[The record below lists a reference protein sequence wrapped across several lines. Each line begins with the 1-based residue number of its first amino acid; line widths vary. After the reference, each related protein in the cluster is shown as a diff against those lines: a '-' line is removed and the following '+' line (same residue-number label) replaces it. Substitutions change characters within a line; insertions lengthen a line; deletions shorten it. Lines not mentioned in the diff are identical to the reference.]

1 MRGEVSLKMPLTKHW
16 CLDRNCGFEETSHK
30 VRDGWKC
37 PDCNGPMAFQQV
49 NKKKESAK

>member
-1 MRGEVSLKMPLTKHW
+1 MRGEASLKMPLTKYW

-30 VRDGWKC
+30 IRDGWKC
-37 PDCNGPMAFQQV
+37 PHCNGPIMSQQV

>member
-1 MRGEVSLKMPLTKHW
+1 MRGEASLKMPLTKHR

-30 VRDGWKC
+30 IRDGWIC
-37 PDCNGPMAFQQV
+37 PYCNGPMTFEQV